1 MDAQRYHRKCIRTL
15 VMRPFEENNS
25 VTERREKIKQP
36 PAFSDATQRPA
47 QC

>member
-1 MDAQRYHRKCIRTL
+1 MDAQRYHKKCIPTL
-15 VMRPFEENNS
+15 VMRPFEENKS
-25 VTERREKIKQP
+25 VTERVERIKQS